1 MLAPAD
7 FLSASRAAG
16 FRLWTGVP
24 CSYLTSFIDGVI
36 TDADTWYV
44 PAANEGDAVAIGAGA
59 RLGGLSSVVMMQ
71 NSGLGNAVNPISS
84 LCETLRVPVL
94 LIVTLRGDPDGPA
107 DEPQHARM
115 GQITTSLLDLLGIAW
130 AWFPREASEVV
141 PCLEG
146 AVAHMTATGLPYA
159 LVMKKGSVSA
169 GPPSPP
175 LDQRPPASRTPPPA
189 QAPRARRRDWLEAV
203 QAVANDDDLVV
214 ASTGY
219 LGRELYALD
228 DRANQLYLVGSMGCA
243 SSVGLGIALAQPDR
257 RVIVLEGDG
266 AGLMRLGAWS
276 AIGYAQPPRLRHV
289 LIDNG
294 CHDSTGGQSS
304 LSGSVDF
311 CELAAGSGYRSV
323 SRLSEPSALGEW
335 LNASHEGPAFLH
347 VPILPGT
354 PSDLPRPKDPPD
366 VVARRFAA
374 RMGVSL

>member
-1 MLAPAD
+1 MLAPGV
-7 FLSASRAAG
+7 FLGASRAAG
-16 FRLWTGVP
+16 FGLWTGVP

-36 TDADTWYV
+36 ADAGTCYV
-44 PAANEGDAVAIGAGA
+44 PATNEGDAVAIAAGA
-59 RLGGLSSVVMMQ
+59 RLGGVPSVVMMQ
-71 NSGLGNAVNPISS
+71 NSGLGNAVNPLSS

-115 GQITTSLLDLLGIAW
+115 GQITTALLDLLGIAW
-130 AWFPREASEVV
+130 AWFPRDESEVAA
-141 PCLEG
+141 CLER
-146 AVAHMTATGLPYA
+146 ALAHMTGTALPYA

-169 GPPSPP
+169 GPPSPA
-175 LDQRPPASRTPPPA
+175 LEQRRPVAHSLPPDAPP
-189 QAPRARRRDWLEAV
+189 QARRRDWLRAI
-203 QAVANDDDLVV
+203 QAAARSDDLVI

-228 DRANQLYLVGSMGCA
+228 DRENQLYLVGSMGCA
-243 SSVGLGIALAQPDR
+243 SSVALGIALAQPDR

-276 AIGYAQPPRLRHV
+276 VIGYTRPSRLRHL

-311 CELAAGSGYRSV
+311 CELAAGSGYASV
-323 SRLSEPSALGEW
+323 SRLADPSALSVW
-335 LNASHEGPAFLH
+335 LDAAHDGPAFLH

-354 PSDLPRPKDPPD
+354 PADLPRPQAPPS

-374 RMGVSL
+374 TIGVSL

>member
-1 MLAPAD
+1 MLAPGV
-7 FLSASRAAG
+7 FLAASRAAG
-16 FRLWTGVP
+16 FGLWTGVP

-36 TDADTWYV
+36 TDPDTWYV

-71 NSGLGNAVNPISS
+71 NSGLGNAVNPLTS

-115 GQITTSLLDLLGIAW
+115 GQITTSLLDLLGVSW
-130 AWFPREASEVV
+130 AWFPREESAVA
-141 PCLEG
+141 PCLEH
-146 AVAHMTATGLPYA
+146 AVAHMTSTGLPYA

-175 LDQRPPASRTPPPA
+175 LEQRPPASHTLPLA
-189 QAPRARRRDWLEAV
+189 QAPRARRRDWLQAV
-203 QAVANDDDLVV
+203 QAIATADDLVV

-276 AIGYAQPPRLRHV
+276 AIGYAQPPRLLHL

-335 LNASHEGPAFLH
+335 LNASHDGPAFLH

-354 PSDLPRPKDPPD
+354 PSDLPRPKDPPH